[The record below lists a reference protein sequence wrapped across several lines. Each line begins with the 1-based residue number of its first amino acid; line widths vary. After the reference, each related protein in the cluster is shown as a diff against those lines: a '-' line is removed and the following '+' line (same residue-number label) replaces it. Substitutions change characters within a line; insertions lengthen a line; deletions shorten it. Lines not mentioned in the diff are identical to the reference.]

1 MIARTLIELLDDETL
16 EQLMERFAVDI
27 QMDLMRHGT
36 LSFDW
41 HSQSIFQRLKNRY
54 VRDLLTALG
63 PKAAVLVA
71 KMLTFKFKSI
81 VNR

>member
-1 MIARTLIELLDDETL
+1 MIARNLIELLNDETL

-27 QMDLMRHGT
+27 QMDLMRRGT

-41 HSQSIFQRLKNRY
+41 HSQSIFQTLKNRY

-81 VNR
+81 MNR